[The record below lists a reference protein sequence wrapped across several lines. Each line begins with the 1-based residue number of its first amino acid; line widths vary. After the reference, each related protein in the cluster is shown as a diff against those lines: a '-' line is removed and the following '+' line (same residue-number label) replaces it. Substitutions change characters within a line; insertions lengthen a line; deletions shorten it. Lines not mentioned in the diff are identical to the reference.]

1 LRPEE
6 DLVTVGLSA
15 SPQLAL
21 LHRAIL
27 LAPEDDLPRRMLA
40 DCLEE
45 EGGEAELARAAFIR
59 VQVELHRRRDEYDSY
74 DLMERGPSYNALRRR
89 ERELFTWGN
98 IERWFTHGPWLR
110 TFTDGGEYERCEVG
124 HKMLTRR
131 GFVESITLPL
141 AAFQGHAAALFAAQ
155 PITAVRLGDREPR
168 ENGLREK
175 PWFWVTT
182 ADFGDE
188 PNHLPRDLRPLPGCA
203 WMDLGPAPQWDT
215 QGHYYSSADA
225 AHAALSAACVRR
237 GRLLA
242 GLPPLP

>member
-1 LRPEE
+1 VTLR
-6 DLVTVGLSA
+6 LSA

-27 LAPEDDLPRRMLA
+27 LDPEDDILRRAYA
-40 DCLEE
+40 DFLEE
-45 EGGEAELARAAFIR
+45 TGGGADLARAAFIR
-59 VQVELHRRRDEYDSY
+59 CQVELHGRRDEYDSY

-155 PITAVRLGDREPR
+155 PITAVRLSDREPIHDGATYGFCWINHAVALSGSSELARIPR
-168 ENGLREK
+168 ELFEGLPPPEGEAEEVWRGECYM
-175 PWFWVTT
+175 V
-182 ADFGDE
+182 
-188 PNHLPRDLRPLPGCA
+188 A
-203 WMDLGPAPQWDT
+203 WK
-215 QGHYYSSADA
+215 YSSAHA
-225 AHAALSAACVRR
+225 AHAALSAACVRHAR
-237 GRLLA
+237 NLC